1 MKNISYDILKLQ
13 QLQDLVQD
21 LIDRNILRK
30 DKFVYKLFNR
40 IESHK
45 LHRVKKIYNDYDR
58 LIKTYIDGTIEV

>member
-40 IESHK
+40 IEQYK

-58 LIKTYIDGTIEV
+58 LIKIYVDGTIEV

>member
-30 DKFVYKLFNR
+30 DKFVYELFNR
-40 IESHK
+40 IESYK
-45 LHRVKKIYNDYDR
+45 LHRVKKICNDYDH
-58 LIKTYIDGTIEV
+58 LIKIYVDGTIEV

>member
-21 LIDRNILRK
+21 LIDRNILCK

-40 IESHK
+40 IESYK
-45 LHRVKKIYNDYDR
+45 LHRVKKMCNDYDR
-58 LIKTYIDGTIEV
+58 LIKIYIDGTIEV

>member
-40 IESHK
+40 IESYK
-45 LHRVKKIYNDYDR
+45 LHRVKKICNDYDR
-58 LIKTYIDGTIEV
+58 LIKIYVDGTIEV